1 MEGQESVDRLEGPET
16 HWPCTKCTYLNKPD
30 NTSCNICGFARSS
43 NDEVSDDKLET
54 ETTVWKKDYYRE
66 PSPEP
71 SKSTFYYKSWLRN
84 WNLIQV
90 NCVLINI
97 KTISD
102 FFQYTINKMYTMY
115 GISLY
120 IERFVSLFIHIY
132 FFKFTF
138 EDDDCLKNEL
148 RIILVGKTGSGKS
161 ATGNSILG
169 KAAFTSEVSN
179 CSITK
184 HCKRGTA
191 SRFGHDLLVVDTPG
205 LFDTGKYRH
214 YVM

>member
-43 NDEVSDDKLET
+43 SDEVSDDKLET

-120 IERFVSLFIHIY
+120 IERFVRLFIHIY
-132 FFKFTF
+132 
-138 EDDDCLKNEL
+138 
-148 RIILVGKTGSGKS
+148 
-161 ATGNSILG
+161 
-169 KAAFTSEVSN
+169 
-179 CSITK
+179 
-184 HCKRGTA
+184 
-191 SRFGHDLLVVDTPG
+191 
-205 LFDTGKYRH
+205 LF
-214 YVM
+214 